1 MNNYNEN
8 KKKNRSHRYDINK
21 PTSRHGLTY
30 AKYNK
35 SFSIMILIRIK
46 QHTPTLEVQFMKNLR
61 NTEAELKKNVLLI
74 KHKRVR

>member
-1 MNNYNEN
+1 
-8 KKKNRSHRYDINK
+8 
-21 PTSRHGLTY
+21 
-30 AKYNK
+30 
-35 SFSIMILIRIK
+35 MILIRIK